1 MIFRRKPYTIGYI
14 VKVKNPKVKSKERK
28 VKAEVKASAGSKIYP
43 SPVRSLYYRGTVR
56 NVHSVSIAR
65 IHILC
70 KYKRDVSSHTVNVSL
85 RILFKTFKYYSDI
98 ILPKIGHWI
107 EHLKLNNEQSYPQLT
122 ILSLCTNLQTLTLLN
137 YHIND
142 IESYVEHFSH
152 LINLK
157 LDLIQS
163 EDDFKQLYKINL
175 CKYLF
180 SRTSLLEKLSCNWI
194 YINKHIRP
202 CKIEELYISLNT
214 FSELIILF
222 NNLPRIRI
230 MHVTFLNED
239 CNENDMKHSVFKNL
253 SKKIC
258 RLIDFSL
265 TKIHFSFENDIFIV
279 NLLRHLPATLKRLSL
294 EITLDNQTRLTDGYY
309 LQRDILSHF
318 SQLIEFDYALYVKN
332 ETLSVSKIIS
342 TFQTKYWFVKKWL
355 IGCHYNEQVNSYCLR
370 SLPFS
375 SEWIRGISNGFLNR
389 QLNSDSIITDMSF
402 YYKKVKQLTMY
413 APLSLCLFKL
423 LNEILKNI
431 SVVDVSQL
439 ENDSDIIVQWLNDE
453 KNEQFQFKTIHT
465 LQFSLEDNKWNMFRK
480 RLILYSPN
488 LKRLIINYKTIL
500 KITNHYNDV
509 KFHVIFKNIRELI
522 LADFFVENVSDIV
535 KYFINVRYLII
546 IHQGYKTKLF
556 KMNDIVE
563 IFILMKNLAYIQLP
577 FNPETLYN
585 TINSIYKQLELCYDC
600 FYVDFIYPAKYIQ
613 IWK

>member
-1 MIFRRKPYTIGYI
+1 
-14 VKVKNPKVKSKERK
+14 
-28 VKAEVKASAGSKIYP
+28 
-43 SPVRSLYYRGTVR
+43 
-56 NVHSVSIAR
+56 
-65 IHILC
+65 
-70 KYKRDVSSHTVNVSL
+70 
-85 RILFKTFKYYSDI
+85 
-98 ILPKIGHWI
+98 
-107 EHLKLNNEQSYPQLT
+107 
-122 ILSLCTNLQTLTLLN
+122 
-137 YHIND
+137 
-142 IESYVEHFSH
+142 
-152 LINLK
+152 
-157 LDLIQS
+157 
-163 EDDFKQLYKINL
+163 
-175 CKYLF
+175 
-180 SRTSLLEKLSCNWI
+180 
-194 YINKHIRP
+194 
-202 CKIEELYISLNT
+202 
-214 FSELIILF
+214 
-222 NNLPRIRI
+222 
-230 MHVTFLNED
+230 
-239 CNENDMKHSVFKNL
+239 
-253 SKKIC
+253 
-258 RLIDFSL
+258 
-265 TKIHFSFENDIFIV
+265 
-279 NLLRHLPATLKRLSL
+279 
-294 EITLDNQTRLTDGYY
+294 
-309 LQRDILSHF
+309 
-318 SQLIEFDYALYVKN
+318 
-332 ETLSVSKIIS
+332 
-342 TFQTKYWFVKKWL
+342 
-355 IGCHYNEQVNSYCLR
+355 
-370 SLPFS
+370 
-375 SEWIRGISNGFLNR
+375 
-389 QLNSDSIITDMSF
+389 
-402 YYKKVKQLTMY
+402 MY